1 MTRPGT
7 FKDHV
12 HQAFVEAVENG
23 KDVERLR
30 KLVAWCRPRLKRAVY
45 QEYVD
50 RCLAD
55 LTLLDPDPEMQGTM
69 TNGEPSSTAKEI
81 SDGNPD

>member
-12 HQAFVEAVENG
+12 HQAFVEAVEHG

-30 KLVAWCRPRLKRAVY
+30 KLVAWCRPRLKRECY

-50 RCLAD
+50 KCLAD
-55 LTLLDPDPEMQGTM
+55 LSILDPDPEMQGTM
-69 TNGEPSSTAKEI
+69 TNG
-81 SDGNPD
+81 D